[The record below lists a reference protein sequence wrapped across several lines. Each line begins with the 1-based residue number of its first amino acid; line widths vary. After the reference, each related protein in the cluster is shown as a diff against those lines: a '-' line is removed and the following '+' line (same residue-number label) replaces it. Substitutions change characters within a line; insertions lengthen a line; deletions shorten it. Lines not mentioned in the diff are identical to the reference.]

1 MISGQLLF
9 WPLSS
14 TLFGQPV
21 SMSCELQVAS
31 AILQGSKRSRGQP
44 IKYSASQFLDLKI
57 PWDFPILQG
66 KISWPA
72 NYFSSMPH
80 PAKISTYSYVSILR
94 PASFHMIWKFH
105 GTYLSYLHT
114 SERSLARPANYFNL
128 CLPVAW
134 NNKSSFVC
142 ILYPVL
148 GAVEYQRLAAHLP
161 PKWDEMYSSKVLASV
176 FLVQSSISPRVLL
189 PLILNRS
196 ILMLYLQRKGFNYS
210 LSVCTYL
217 LIVNID

>member
-94 PASFHMIWKFH
+94 PASFILFESSM
-105 GTYLSYLHT
+105 GLPYPTYIQAKDLSLGQPIT
-114 SERSLARPANYFNL
+114 SICASLWRETTKAL
-128 CLPVAW
+128 L
-134 NNKSSFVC
+134 FVFC
-142 ILYPVL
+142 I
-148 GAVEYQRLAAHLP
+148 Q
-161 PKWDEMYSSKVLASV
+161 
-176 FLVQSSISPRVLL
+176 FLKQ
-189 PLILNRS
+189 
-196 ILMLYLQRKGFNYS
+196 
-210 LSVCTYL
+210 
-217 LIVNID
+217 